1 MKNFNYYSN
10 LYNSDKGDI
19 FPKGNNYAHW
29 YENWFSPI
37 RETVTNILEI
47 GVWEGASGKAFVD
60 YFPNSQIIGFDIM
73 DTTRYNT
80 ERIKNRIL
88 NQGSPKQLDNFV
100 NECKSKDLQ
109 FDIILDDGSHQVN
122 HQQLTFGKLFSLVK
136 PGGLY
141 IIEDLCFSYF
151 QIGYHTQT
159 EETFNHNTVKFLTER
174 PFNSPWILSSDLDYI
189 NKNIDYVSIYDRLNK
204 NNIATYTT
212 YKCVN
217 DYPVRSIT
225 SIIKKI

>member
-204 NNIATYTT
+204 NSIAT

-217 DYPVRSIT
+217 DYPARSIT